1 MGGVSEL
8 HLVDVPVPGG
18 TAEAHVSRPQGGHG
32 PGVLLFM
39 DAIGI
44 RPQLAVV
51 CDRIASWGHIV
62 LAPNVLHREGT
73 VAELMP
79 TGDLTTPEG
88 RSASMARALPRVQRL
103 TTDLAIGDIEAYL
116 AALRGLD
123 GVDDGPV
130 AVTGYCM
137 GARLALRAAGLD
149 PEHVVACGGFHGGG
163 LVTDGRDSPHLSLGT
178 ARAELVLLHADHDRS
193 MPPEAVA
200 ALGVAIAEQGLT
212 AVNTIVPDA
221 RHGYTMADTAAYD
234 EAAAERHYR
243 ELEALLAR
251 TLGPAARG

>member
-1 MGGVSEL
+1 MSDL
-8 HLVDVPVPGG
+8 FLVDVPVPGG
-18 TAEAHVSRPQGGHG
+18 TAEAHLSTAPRGHG

-39 DAIGI
+39 DAFGI
-44 RPQLAVV
+44 RPQVAAV
-51 CDRIASWGHIV
+51 CDRIASWGYTV

-73 VAELMP
+73 VAELAP
-79 TGDLTTPEG
+79 TGDLTTPEA
-88 RSASMARALPRVQRL
+88 RAAAMAEALPRVQRL
-103 TTDLAIGDIEAYL
+103 TSDLAVPDIEAYL
-116 AALRGLD
+116 TALRGLD

-163 LVTDGRDSPHLSLGT
+163 LVTDAQDSPHLSLRT

-200 ALGVAIAEQGLT
+200 ALGVAIADRGLT
-212 AVNTIVPDA
+212 AVNTIVPGA
-221 RHGYTMADTAAYD
+221 PHGYAMADTAAYD
-234 EAAAERHYR
+234 RDAAERHYR
-243 ELEALLAR
+243 ELEALLGR
-251 TLGPAARG
+251 TLHPAPRG